1 MQLTIWQIAG
11 RGFHFGRRGLEQEES
26 GYHLPSDSLLA
37 ALIARWVELLGAPV
51 AMALVEQLQQD
62 PPPFVLS
69 SAFPRAGEV
78 KFFPVPLSH
87 PTKMPRT
94 GPRPKDL
101 KRIKYVSEQ
110 LFRAS
115 VRGDSLSEMVDASR
129 PLQGGSIL
137 VAKDEWDRLPKAVKE
152 DGRIW
157 NVEKRPRVTIDRGAQ
172 SSNLYFT
179 GRTAFNDQCGL
190 WFGVRWLKEDAE
202 LAQIL
207 AAGLADLADAG
218 IGGDRTSGFGAS
230 SIEQHGVLEL
240 PDADRNA
247 WVTLSRY
254 LPRPD
259 EIGALQHAR
268 SAYAVETIG
277 GWIDSPV
284 SKAERRIPV
293 RLLAEGAVL
302 GPLDRLVPG
311 QIVDVQP
318 DYKGS
323 RPLGHAVYRS
333 GLALAVGLDA
343 GG

>member
-1 MQLTIWQIAG
+1 MQLTIWYITG
-11 RGFHFGRRGLEQEES
+11 KGFHFGRRGLEQEES
-26 GYHLPSDSLLA
+26 GHHLPSDSLTA
-37 ALIARWVELLGAPV
+37 ALIARWVELFGAPT
-51 AMALVEQLQQD
+51 ANALVDRLKQE

-78 KFFPVPLSH
+78 CFFPVPLQ
-87 PTKMPRT
+87 PPEALPRG

-101 KRIKYVSEQ
+101 KRVKYVSEAA
-110 LFRAS
+110 FRAMLA
-115 VRGDSLSEMVDASR
+115 GAKLSEVIASSQA
-129 PLQGGSIL
+129 LHGGSVL
-137 VAKDEWDRLPKAVKE
+137 VAKDEWARLPKAVTE

-157 NVEKRPRVTIDRGAQ
+157 GVEKRPRVTIDRGAQ

-179 GRTAFNDQCGL
+179 GRTTFNDQCGL
-190 WFGVRWLKEDAE
+190 WFGVRWFKEDADLAKT
-202 LAQIL
+202 LAQ
-207 AAGLADLADAG
+207 GLADLADAG

-230 SIEQHGVLEL
+230 TIEQRGHLEL
-240 PDADRNA
+240 PDGAQRT

-259 EIGALQHAR
+259 ELTALQHTR
-268 SAYAVETIG
+268 SAYTLETIG

-318 DYKGS
+318 DYNGT

-333 GLALAVGLDA
+333 GLALAVGLEA

>member
-1 MQLTIWQIAG
+1 MQLTIWHIAG
-11 RGFHFGRRGLEQEES
+11 TGFHFGRRGLEQEES
-26 GYHLPSDSLLA
+26 GFHLPSDSLTA
-37 ALIARWVELLGAPV
+37 ALIARWVELFGA
-51 AMALVEQLQQD
+51 ATATALVEQLQQE

-78 KFFPVPLSH
+78 KFFPTPLSH
-87 PTKMPRT
+87 PTKTPRQ
-94 GPRPKDL
+94 GPRPKEL

-110 LFRAS
+110 LFRQS
-115 VRGDSLSEMVDASR
+115 VRGGSLLEILADSQ
-129 PLQGGSIL
+129 PLHGGSVL
-137 VAKDEWDRLPKAVKE
+137 VSKEEWPQLPKAVKE

-157 NVEKRPRVTIDRGAQ
+157 GVEKRPRVTIDRGAQ

-190 WFGVRWLKEDAE
+190 WFGVRWLKEDAA
-202 LAQIL
+202 LAQTL

-230 SIEQHGVLEL
+230 TIEPHGTIEL
-240 PDADRNA
+240 PDSQHTT
-247 WVTLSRY
+247 WVSLSRY

-259 EIGALQHAR
+259 EISALQHAR
-268 SAYAVETIG
+268 SAYAIETIG

-302 GPLDRLVPG
+302 GPLARIVPG

-318 DYKGS
+318 DYNGK

-333 GLALAVGLDA
+333 GLALAVGLAA

>member
-1 MQLTIWQIAG
+1 MQLTIWHIAG
-11 RGFHFGRRGLEQEES
+11 TGFHFGRRGLEQEES

-37 ALIARWVELLGAPV
+37 ALIARWVELLGAP
-51 AMALVEQLQQD
+51 AANALVDQLEQN

-69 SAFPRAGEV
+69 SAFPRAGEIC
-78 KFFPVPLSH
+78 FFPAPLQS
-87 PTKMPRT
+87 PEALTRG

-101 KRIKYVSEQ
+101 KRVKYVSEAA
-110 LFRAS
+110 FRTMLTGAKLNEVFAS
-115 VRGDSLSEMVDASR
+115 SKKLH
-129 PLQGGSIL
+129 GGQVL
-137 VAKDEWDRLPKAVKE
+137 AAEADWARLPKVIR
-152 DGRIW
+152 DGQPIW
-157 NVEKRPRVTIDRGAQ
+157 SVEKRPRVTIDRAAQ

-190 WFGVRWLKEDAE
+190 WFGVRWLKEDAALAKT
-202 LAQIL
+202 LAQ
-207 AAGLADLADAG
+207 GLADLADAG

-230 SIEQHGVLEL
+230 TIEPRGELEL
-240 PDADRNA
+240 PAGDQRP
-247 WVTLSRY
+247 WVSLSRY

-259 EIGALQHAR
+259 EIGALHDAR
-268 SAYAVETIG
+268 SAYTLETIG
-277 GWIDSPV
+277 GWINSPV

-318 DYKGS
+318 DYDGK

-333 GLALAVGLDA
+333 GLALAVGLEA